1 MDKLIMFS
9 QFIVG
14 LSIIVGIHELG
25 HMLIAKFFG
34 IRVEHYM
41 IGFSPKIFKFKYGET
56 EYALGALPF
65 GGSAKISGMV
75 DESFDEKQLESE
87 PEPWEF
93 RSKPGWQRL
102 LVVLGGIIFNMC
114 FGIFV
119 FIAITFFYGK
129 DYISKEQ
136 LNQKG
141 ICPTNIGKE
150 MGLKQGDKILQLNGK
165 KFESFEE
172 LQAPDVLL
180 KKNSFY
186 VVSRNGEEL
195 KIYIP
200 QTIMKNIDGGGKLT
214 NVLFQPLFTY
224 KIAKVIKNGPSMS
237 AGIKEGDVILSIND
251 IDTRYIQTL
260 KHAANN
266 FKGKT
271 VAVKYFRDNTEY
283 TTVMKIPDNA
293 ILGLNL
299 NPGIIT
305 MHKQYGIIQAI
316 PVGTKKAFSVVY
328 TNILAI
334 KNMISGKLS
343 VSKSLK
349 GPIGIIQIFGTKFN
363 WIKFWHIIAFL
374 SMVIAFTNLLPI
386 PALDG
391 GHVIFII
398 YEMIIGR
405 KLSTSLMM
413 KFQIVGTVI
422 LLSILAYTLFNDI
435 LKMFK

>member
-1 MDKLIMFS
+1 MLS

-14 LSIIVGIHELG
+14 LSVIVGIHELG

-41 IGFSPKIFKFKYGET
+41 IGFPPKIFKFKYGET

-75 DESFDEKQLESE
+75 DESFDKKQLESE
-87 PEPWEF
+87 PQPWEF

-136 LNQKG
+136 LNAKG
-141 ICPTNIGKE
+141 IYPTNIGKE
-150 MGLKQGDKILQLNGK
+150 MGLQQGDKILQLNGK
-165 KFESFEE
+165 QFESFEE
-172 LQAPDVLL
+172 LQTPGVLL
-180 KKNSFY
+180 RKNSFY
-186 VVSRNGEEL
+186 VVSRNGKEL

-200 QTIMKNIDGGGKLT
+200 QTIIKHIGRSSKLKNI
-214 NVLFQPLFTY
+214 LFHPLFTY

-237 AGIKEGDVILSIND
+237 AGIKKGDIILSIND
-251 IDTRYIQTL
+251 VDTRYVQTL
-260 KHAANN
+260 KHAAND

-271 VAVKYFRDNTEY
+271 VAVKYIRGNTEY
-283 TTVMKIPDNA
+283 TTVMRIPDNA

-299 NPGIIT
+299 EPNIIS
-305 MHKQYGIIQAI
+305 MHKQYSIVQAI
-316 PVGTKKAFSVVY
+316 PIGAKMAFSVVY

-334 KNMISGKLS
+334 KNMIAGKLS

-349 GPIGIIQIFGTKFN
+349 GPIGIIQIFGKKFN

-391 GHVIFII
+391 GHVVFII
-398 YEMIIGR
+398 YEMITGR
-405 KLSTSLMM
+405 KLSTSLML
-413 KFQIVGTVI
+413 KFQIVGTAI

-435 LKMFK
+435 LKMFR